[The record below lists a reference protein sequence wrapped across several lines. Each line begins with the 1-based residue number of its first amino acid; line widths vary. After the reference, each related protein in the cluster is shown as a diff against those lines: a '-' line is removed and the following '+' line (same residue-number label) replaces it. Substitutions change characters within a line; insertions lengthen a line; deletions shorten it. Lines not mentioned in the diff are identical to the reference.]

1 MLFGTVS
8 ASFFILTGSGGKRI
22 IAKMMRRFLLIA
34 FLLSSSIS
42 AWAKEENRV
51 VVTIPP
57 QAEFVERVGGERVKV
72 SVMVPPGASPHTYEP
87 TPRQLMEVSRAKI
100 YVMIG
105 SGVEFEIAWMDKIRR
120 LNRKML
126 IVDSSKGVK
135 IIDKDPHIWLSP
147 RNAEVMVENI
157 YEGLLKVDPAH
168 KEYYRANKERYI
180 SQLHALHQEIARSLK
195 GKRRRRFMVFHPSWR
210 YFAEE
215 YGLEQIPIEREGKE
229 PTPREMLALIQ
240 QAKREGI
247 KVIFASPEFNVKGA
261 EAIAKEI
268 GGKVLLISPLERNY
282 LDNMRRLLQALQEAL
297 K

>member
-1 MLFGTVS
+1 
-8 ASFFILTGSGGKRI
+8 
-22 IAKMMRRFLLIA
+22 MMRRFLLIA
-34 FLLSSSIS
+34 FLLFSSIS

-100 YVMIG
+100 YVMVG

-195 GKRRRRFMVFHPSWR
+195 GKRKRRFMVFHPSWR

-215 YGLEQIPIEREGKE
+215 YGLEQIPIEKEGKE
-229 PTPREMLALIQ
+229 PTPREMLALIR